1 MKILHILKTEPENN
15 TKTLMASLGESQGKE
30 TSVFALYDEQADYEK
45 LIDLI
50 FEHDKIISWW

>member
-1 MKILHILKTEPENN
+1 MKIMHILKTEPDNN
-15 TKTLMASLGESQGKE
+15 TKTLMSAFNKSEGGEAMEFK
-30 TSVFALYDEQADYEK
+30 LYDEQADYEE

>member
-1 MKILHILKTEPENN
+1 MKILHILKTEPDNN
-15 TKTLMASLGESQGKE
+15 TKTLMVSLGESQGKE
-30 TSVFALYDEQADYEK
+30 TSVFTLYDEQTDYEE

>member
-15 TKTLMASLGESQGKE
+15 TKILMASLGESQGKE
-30 TSVFALYDEQADYEK
+30 TSVFALYDEQVDYEK

>member
-1 MKILHILKTEPENN
+1 MKILHILKTEPDSN
-15 TKTLMASLGESQGKE
+15 TKILMASSGESQGKE
-30 TSVFALYDEQADYEK
+30 PSVFALYDEQADYEK

>member
-1 MKILHILKTEPENN
+1 MKTLHILKTEPDNN
-15 TKTLMASLGESQGKE
+15 TNTFLDIISEGEEATLFRLFE
-30 TSVFALYDEQADYEK
+30 EQADYEK

>member
-1 MKILHILKTEPENN
+1 MKILHILKTEPDNN
-15 TKTLMASLGESQGKE
+15 TKILMASLGESQGKK

>member
-1 MKILHILKTEPENN
+1 MKILHILKTEPDNN
-15 TKTLMASLGESQGKE
+15 TKTLMSAFDGSQGEE
-30 TSVFALYDEQADYEK
+30 TTVFELYDEQADFEK

>member
-1 MKILHILKTEPENN
+1 MKILHILKTEPDNN
-15 TKTLMASLGESQGKE
+15 TKTLMSTFNKSEGGESMEFK
-30 TSVFALYDEQADYEK
+30 LYDEQADYEE